1 MNTIKQ
7 NPFRVPHA
15 ANLLDAEIDS
25 YWVDLGDEGG
35 FEQIFRPASLMP
47 MIILGGKGSGK
58 THLMRHFSFELQKIR
73 SDGDISLTIR
83 REKYLGIYLRASGLH
98 ASRFKKSGEHS
109 DAWINLFAFYVELW
123 FTERL
128 CAVIGDIFPEG
139 RRDVVNSQ
147 SFLTSVLSL
156 FDRRPF
162 ENVDTWGDFVKRIA
176 DLRRDLDLAIN
187 NCFTDQPPETQVL
200 CSRGALIFGIPK
212 LLASS
217 IPEVFEGITFTWL
230 LDEYEH
236 FHATA
241 QRYINTL
248 IREKQQPTTFKVGVR
263 LWGIYTY
270 ETFSNEEVLK
280 KESEYEELQLDQRLR
295 SSDAYPRFAMNIV
308 RRRLENA
315 GWQGSDEDV
324 SVAFEDQQTLWEHS
338 LRKWTGKEKRP
349 WLDKLQKHLENHG
362 DKSQLGTQS
371 LEDVE
376 KIISALRVPTDPFLE
391 KLNTFLLYRAWWE
404 KKPLVDAAIKIG
416 TSGKQYLVQ
425 PKGTEQEKAAS
436 KFKGDL
442 LAQMRR
448 NLQLPVIYTGFED
461 FVHMSSGVARS
472 LLVTLKKIYDE
483 ALYSGERLF
492 EGKPVSGGAQSR
504 GVAGASEWFF
514 EDVLIYG
521 EEGLRI
527 RAAIERLGRLF
538 RSLRFS
544 EKPSECSLNSFSF
557 DPNSLSPD
565 SLRLIEMAVRW
576 SVFIPQK
583 DRLDRNSNMPHRLF
597 RLSGMLCPKFEL
609 PLSSRGNI
617 ALSGQEI
624 EALFRTDSNGSKSE
638 AEKQFVKI
646 IDERLSRCTPPFGLL
661 PQSTQTDEPERDDQP
676 ELFES
681 V

>member
-1 MNTIKQ
+1 MSTINQ

-15 ANLLDAEIDS
+15 ANLLDTEIDS

-35 FEQIFRPASLMP
+35 FEQIFRPSSLMP

-73 SDGDISLTIR
+73 SGGDIAKTIR
-83 REKYLGIYLRASGLH
+83 EEKYVGIYLRASGLH
-98 ASRFKKSGEHS
+98 ASRFKKNGEHS
-109 DAWINLFAFYVELW
+109 DAWTNLFAFYVELW

-128 CAVIGDIFPEG
+128 CAVIGDIFPDGKRETI
-139 RRDVVNSQ
+139 DSK
-147 SFLTSVLSL
+147 SFLGAVLSL
-156 FDRRPF
+156 FDRCPF
-162 ENVDTWGDFVKRIA
+162 EAVVTWNDLVRRIA

-187 NCFTDQPPETQVL
+187 NCFTDQPPDTRVL

-212 LLASS
+212 LLTLS

-241 QRYINTL
+241 QRYVNTL
-248 IREKQQPTTFKVGVR
+248 IREKQQPATFKVGVR

-324 SVAFEDQQTLWEHS
+324 RLAFEDQQTTWEQS
-338 LRKWTGKEKRP
+338 LRTWKGTEKRP
-349 WLDKLQKHLENHG
+349 WIEKLQKHLENRRERTL
-362 DKSQLGTQS
+362 LGIQS
-371 LEDVE
+371 SEDVE
-376 KIISALRVPTDPFLE
+376 KIIAAVRVPTDPFLE
-391 KLNTFLLYRAWWE
+391 KLNTFLLYRAWSE
-404 KKPLVDAAIKIG
+404 KKNLVDAAVKIG
-416 TSGKQYLVQ
+416 VSGQLYVNQ

-461 FVHMSSGVARS
+461 FVQMSSGVARS

-492 EGKPVSGGAQSR
+492 EGRSVSGGAQSR

-565 SLRLIEMAVRW
+565 SSRLIETAVRW

-617 ALSGQEI
+617 ALSGEEI
-624 EALFRTDSNGSKSE
+624 ETLFSTDSNGSKSE

-646 IDERLSRCTPPFGLL
+646 IDERLSRCSPPFGVL
-661 PQSTQTDEPERDDQP
+661 PQPIQPEESDRDDQP
-676 ELFES
+676 ELFGS